1 MKEKAF
7 PLKHF
12 TYLFIVHGCFAH
24 IHVCVTWELGVF
36 GGQKRAL
43 DLLELKSQMVVSSRI
58 GAGNPSRSCGRAASV
73 PNH

>member
-43 DLLELKSQMVVSSRI
+43 DLLGLELRLIVSHSVS
-58 GAGNPSRSCGRAASV
+58 AGNQTPILWKSSQYS
-73 PNH
+73 